1 MFGTETQMCLP
12 CKPRVEQMKY
22 TRTYMRLWQV
32 SFHFKEISSIPEIFY
47 IHETG
52 RKSCYILS
60 LNLMFFI
67 KINNQT
73 YTHAISYK
81 DRNYLMNLY
90 KQKRLGFISCFF
102 VVVVVVILKAIK
114 VEKGKYGHIFG
125 NVYRK
130 KVRFLLFF
138 F

>member
-1 MFGTETQMCLP
+1 
-12 CKPRVEQMKY
+12 
-22 TRTYMRLWQV
+22 
-32 SFHFKEISSIPEIFY
+32 
-47 IHETG
+47 
-52 RKSCYILS
+52 
-60 LNLMFFI
+60 MFFI

-114 VEKGKYGHIFG
+114 VEKGKYGHIFR